1 MDEKKIASEFASIYK
16 ALESNSSNLIATNR
30 DLKRFVDIQ
39 SGFIKHFNNHID
51 IFNHNVETSRTFVK
65 KFTKQNKMQNLA
77 IGGCL
82 VGFAYLYK
90 KVKKLEAAAKKE

>member
-1 MDEKKIASEFASIYK
+1 MDEKKIASEFANIYK
-16 ALESNSSNLIATNR
+16 ALEGNCSDLLDINK
-30 DLKRFVDIQ
+30 DLKRFVDMQ
-39 SGFIKHFNNHID
+39 HSFVKHFNNHVD
-51 IFNHNVETSRTFVK
+51 IFNQNADTANK
-65 KFTKQNKMQNLA
+65 LIAKFMKQSKMQNLA